1 MRVIKLTLCKKII
14 FLIKNLYKSRLIINY
29 NGIISGMIYDSEKL
43 IKFGKNVA
51 KYRKAKYLS
60 QNALAELLGISRE
73 HLAKIETAKRG
84 IGIELL
90 FKLAEV
96 LEIEEKQLFEF

>member
-1 MRVIKLTLCKKII
+1 
-14 FLIKNLYKSRLIINY
+14 
-29 NGIISGMIYDSEKL
+29 MIYDSEKL

-51 KYRKAKYLS
+51 KYRKYKHLS
-60 QNALAELLGISRE
+60 QNVLAEKLDISRE

-84 IGIELL
+84 ISIELL
-90 FKLAEV
+90 FKMAEI